1 MKDVTKNDSQ
11 ELISDE
17 ELHRR
22 IMARPEVQ
30 ARLNEVL
37 TEMKDPA
44 WNLRPALTTEEEL
57 VEFLREHG

>member
-1 MKDVTKNDSQ
+1 MTDGTKRGSK
-11 ELISDE
+11 ELLSDE
-17 ELHRR
+17 ELRRR

-37 TEMKDPA
+37 AEMQDPA
-44 WNLRPALTTEEEL
+44 WKTRKTLTTEEL